1 MNSELPGL
9 LDFWAEWCSP
19 CLVIA
24 PAVEAIAEA
33 CARRLKVGKSNF
45 DENGATE
52 MRCRIWGI
60 PTLLLFRGGRV
71 IHPRGGAAGR
81 S

>member
-1 MNSELPGL
+1 
-9 LDFWAEWCSP
+9 
-19 CLVIA
+19 
-24 PAVEAIAEA
+24 VEAIAEA
-33 CARRLKVGKSNF
+33 CAGRLKVGKSNF